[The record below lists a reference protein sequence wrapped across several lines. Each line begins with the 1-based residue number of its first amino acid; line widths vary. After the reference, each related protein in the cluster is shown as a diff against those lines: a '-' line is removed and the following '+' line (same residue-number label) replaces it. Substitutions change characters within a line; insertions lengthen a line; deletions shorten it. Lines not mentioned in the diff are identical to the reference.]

1 MALLVT
7 EVLDYLEAQ
16 GLIAGATGW
25 GRSAG
30 YLPPDPDKVVAV
42 YITPGVQPEVVRDGS
57 TETAYDEPGFQVRG
71 RSDRFGYEELETKMR
86 AIYQALHGVAIAN
99 NYVLVTADQSA
110 PLPMGMDENGRPGMT
125 WNFSAVRER

>member
-16 GLIAGATGW
+16 GIVAGATGW
-25 GRSAG
+25 TRAAG

-42 YITPGVQPEVVRDGS
+42 FATPGNPPEIVRDGS

-71 RSDRFGYEELETKMR
+71 RGEVFGYSDLETKMR
-86 AIYQALHGVAIAN
+86 AIYTSLHGVAIAA
-99 NYVLVTADQSA
+99 NYVLVRANNSA
-110 PLPMGMDENGRPGMT
+110 VLPLGLDEKGRPGMT